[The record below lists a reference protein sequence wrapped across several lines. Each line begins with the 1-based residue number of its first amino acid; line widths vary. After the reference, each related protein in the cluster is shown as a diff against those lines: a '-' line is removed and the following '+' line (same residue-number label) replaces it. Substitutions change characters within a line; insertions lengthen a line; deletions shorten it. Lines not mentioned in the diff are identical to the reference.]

1 MKSIQVRAYDDQGN
15 EFSSLDGLKFHWQ
28 LENGEATPRPAQ
40 SSVGG
45 MMFFVKLSFILMLRL
60 KCIVLKKNKM
70 KLMLI
75 YVYSSKN
82 KENWYQN
89 LKNISTKMKKLSN
102 YCLPNSIGTSIPNN
116 LTLILFALAVA
127 NRIIGSPS
135 SWSSFSGCLLHNKR
149 LILFNFLSDIER
161 NRYIQSRLINKWFWK
176 RLVFFCVFFS
186 RKQTIRLIS
195 NLFSISDLKQR
206 FILCINGSENQI
218 NNGLFCRVHERSLSG
233 FTHPK
238 IYIRLNLL
246 TVFFFLHRSFVFF
259 FSSAYSSGAYTFLPS
274 NPSVQY

>member
-1 MKSIQVRAYDDQGN
+1 
-15 EFSSLDGLKFHWQ
+15 
-28 LENGEATPRPAQ
+28 
-40 SSVGG
+40 
-45 MMFFVKLSFILMLRL
+45 
-60 KCIVLKKNKM
+60 
-70 KLMLI
+70 MLI

-161 NRYIQSRLINKWFWK
+161 NRYIQSRLISKWFWK

-186 RKQTIRLIS
+186 KTNYSINFKSVFYFWFETTVYFMYQWVRKP
-195 NLFSISDLKQR
+195 NKQR
-206 FILCINGSENQI
+206 FILQGSWTQFVWIYSSQNLYSTKSPDCVFLSSSE
-218 NNGLFCRVHERSLSG
+218 FC
-233 FTHPK
+233 
-238 IYIRLNLL
+238 
-246 TVFFFLHRSFVFF
+246 VFFFIGLFIRGLCLLL
-259 FSSAYSSGAYTFLPS
+259 A
-274 NPSVQY
+274 